1 MLKAVIVINDFRI
14 VKKSILSKKY
24 FNDWVFDDI
33 NDYEK
38 RYNVYYGG
46 GGSGKSYGA
55 VLL

>member
-38 RYNVYYGG
+38 RYNIYYGG
-46 GGSGKSYGA
+46 GGSGK
-55 VLL
+55 